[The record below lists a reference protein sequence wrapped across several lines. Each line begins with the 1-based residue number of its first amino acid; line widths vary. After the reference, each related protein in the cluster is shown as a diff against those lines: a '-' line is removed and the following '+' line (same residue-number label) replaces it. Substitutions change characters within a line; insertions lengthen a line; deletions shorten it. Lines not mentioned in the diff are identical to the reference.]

1 MDTKTELHPVTKEDR
16 IDFLDILR
24 GIAIL
29 FIYAANIVYFSG
41 YFFFPPEA
49 HIPATNLVT
58 DNFVDFTAFTLID
71 GKFYSIFSLLFG
83 IGCAIQFQNLN
94 NNNKPFAPFF
104 KRRMFWLLMF
114 GLVHLVFIWL
124 GDILTLYALLGFV
137 LVWIVNCTNKQ
148 LINWAILLI
157 LFPIANWFVIHVA
170 NFNYPNYIFQLN
182 TEYSKHFGFQ
192 MTEWQGK
199 EFSDFQAYL
208 KNDNMVEF
216 FKMNVGNTFI
226 RIGNILLEGR
236 MFKVLGIF
244 LIGLWTGRKILTED
258 LLNNIKFQKK
268 VALYGICIGLPVSA
282 FRSYIEFFSNQDLF
296 WSFLNTLSYAFGTV
310 PLAMGY
316 TALLALMYKKKVKF
330 LHWFAPVGKTALSN
344 YIFQT
349 FISIT
354 LFYGI
359 GFNLAGKFGI
369 TVIMG
374 ITLLIF
380 ILQIFM
386 SNWWLKHFR
395 FGPLE
400 WIWRQATYG
409 KKIKLKKV

>member
-1 MDTKTELHPVTKEDR
+1 
-16 IDFLDILR
+16 
-24 GIAIL
+24 
-29 FIYAANIVYFSG
+29 
-41 YFFFPPEA
+41 
-49 HIPATNLVT
+49 
-58 DNFVDFTAFTLID
+58 
-71 GKFYSIFSLLFG
+71 
-83 IGCAIQFQNLN
+83 
-94 NNNKPFAPFF
+94 
-104 KRRMFWLLMF
+104 
-114 GLVHLVFIWL
+114 
-124 GDILTLYALLGFV
+124 
-137 LVWIVNCTNKQ
+137 
-148 LINWAILLI
+148 
-157 LFPIANWFVIHVA
+157 
-170 NFNYPNYIFQLN
+170 
-182 TEYSKHFGFQ
+182 
-192 MTEWQGK
+192 
-199 EFSDFQAYL
+199 
-208 KNDNMVEF
+208 
-216 FKMNVGNTFI
+216 
-226 RIGNILLEGR
+226 

-258 LLNNIKFQKK
+258 LLNNIKFLKK